1 MYYNYKNNLREKMLL
16 ELNDKNIKDLI
27 EIEEKCFKDSLFKL
41 KKNGFK
47 YHLKKRKVLGII
59 ENNKVVAYLV
69 FAKYHENK
77 YNLFYLASSIE
88 KKGYATQLLK
98 EFKDIVKND
107 IVSLDCLEDK
117 INFYK
122 MFIDVEKIKI
132 VKNYFG
138 NGINGYILK
147 GKFK

>member
-1 MYYNYKNNLREKMLL
+1 MK
-16 ELNDKNIKDLI
+16 
-27 EIEEKCFKDSLFKL
+27 
-41 KKNGFK
+41 
-47 YHLKKRKVLGII
+47 
-59 ENNKVVAYLV
+59 
-69 FAKYHENK
+69 
-77 YNLFYLASSIE
+77 

-117 INFYK
+117 ITFYK

>member
-47 YHLKKRKVLGII
+47 YHLKKRKVLGIV
-59 ENNKVVAYLV
+59 ENNKVIAYLV

-88 KKGYATQLLK
+88 KKRLCNST
-98 EFKDIVKND
+98 FKRI
-107 IVSLDCLEDK
+107 
-117 INFYK
+117 
-122 MFIDVEKIKI
+122 
-132 VKNYFG
+132 
-138 NGINGYILK
+138 
-147 GKFK
+147 